1 MSTVV
6 NGGILY
12 STFLVSDTAS
22 TPPRRTRWN
31 TAQARLA
38 NRIFRKFE
46 TPPVNDFSLHW
57 GKHTH
62 PIKINGERGEDKTE
76 EKSHHGTGFG
86 SSPPLSEVTRQV
98 FIIIGRVTSDNRTS
112 WRQSI
117 TWRHMICELAYN
129 SCNDFTI
136 FKKFTKIQFYGTKI
150 SISHH
155 VASINSSVLTLDNL
169 TKKRCCSP
177 QFWTQTCI

>member
-62 PIKINGERGEDKTE
+62 PIKINGERGEHKTE

-98 FIIIGRVTSDNRTS
+98 FIIIGRVTSVNRTS
-112 WRQSI
+112 WRQSDHVTSDDQI
-117 TWRHMICELAYN
+117 
-129 SCNDFTI
+129 NDVSQSKRLTSYDLWACIQFLQRFHN
-136 FKKFTKIQFYGTKI
+136 FKKFTKIINTII
-150 SISHH
+150 SWNMDYH
-155 VASINSSVLTLDNL
+155 
-169 TKKRCCSP
+169 
-177 QFWTQTCI
+177 